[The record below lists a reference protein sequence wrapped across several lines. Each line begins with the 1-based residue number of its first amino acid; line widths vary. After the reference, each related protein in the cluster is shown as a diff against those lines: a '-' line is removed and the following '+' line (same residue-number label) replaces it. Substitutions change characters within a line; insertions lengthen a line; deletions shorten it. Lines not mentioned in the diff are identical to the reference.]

1 MLCQLSPCAVFFLF
15 KPKTAYELR
24 ISDWSSDVCSSDLP
38 RGDRRRGGTV
48 GAVSEKRTPAER
60 VTLGVSAMVLAAVV
74 LLIAVQMPGED
85 EPPVPTARVDDV
97 RRLGDQFHVVFDVTN
112 TGDQTAANVQITGEL
127 NIRGA
132 GSTGE
137 QTGDFLE
144 GGEHVHV
151 TFVFGHDPDG
161 GDLTEIGSAHV

>member
-1 MLCQLSPCAVFFLF
+1 M
-15 KPKTAYELR
+15 
-24 ISDWSSDVCSSDLP
+24 
-38 RGDRRRGGTV
+38 
-48 GAVSEKRTPAER
+48 SEKRTPAER

-97 RRLGDQFHVVFDVTN
+97 RRLGDQFHVVVDVTN

-127 NIRGA
+127 NIRGEV
-132 GSTGE
+132 STGE
-137 QTGDFLE
+137 QTVDFLA

-161 GDLTEIGSAHV
+161 GDLTVEVSSFTVP

>member
-1 MLCQLSPCAVFFLF
+1 M
-15 KPKTAYELR
+15 R
-24 ISDWSSDVCSSDLP
+24 ISDWSSDVCSSD
-38 RGDRRRGGTV
+38 
-48 GAVSEKRTPAER
+48 
-60 VTLGVSAMVLAAVV
+60 LAAVV

-97 RRLGDQFHVVFDVTN
+97 RRLGDQFHVVVDVTN

-127 NIRGA
+127 NIRGEV
-132 GSTGE
+132 STGE
-137 QTGDFLE
+137 QTVDFLA

-161 GDLTEIGSAHV
+161 GDLTVEVSSFTVP